1 MRNSDKNFGVHL
13 FPQDSSLTCHNET
26 SIRSGLASAARFRS
40 LRAELLPPQSSC
52 QSLIRRS
59 PKNQRSPVM
68 GSETIEHQILKPL
81 LLKICFMMCRWAVMP
96 PPKGYTLYSI
106 IYVGYRYH
114 KMLGA
119 SKSLS
124 QNATPKTA
132 PPKKGLPLPLERIAD
147 FSSSDLTSDL
157 TQNIVA
163 PAARLVGSV
172 FVRIGSNGCVSWNG

>member
-40 LRAELLPPQSSC
+40 LRAELSPPQSSC

-81 LLKICFMMCRWAVMP
+81 LLKICFMMCRRWAVMP

-132 PPKKGLPLPLERIAD
+132 PPKNIRDFLCLSKELRTSLRQISHRI
-147 FSSSDLTSDL
+147 
-157 TQNIVA
+157 
-163 PAARLVGSV
+163 
-172 FVRIGSNGCVSWNG
+172 